1 MNKDEEERVQA
12 RAIHGPLF
20 GEIKHRDGEREW
32 DEALGGVIK
41 QAGREGNEKE
51 SRDNSLLNRAG
62 WTAGDE
68 MDEGKRRMEL
78 RAWTERRECERE
90 KDIGNENKQAIIHP
104 IPPLLLSSP

>member
-51 SRDNSLLNRAG
+51 SRDNSLLN
-62 WTAGDE
+62 
-68 MDEGKRRMEL
+68 
-78 RAWTERRECERE
+78 
-90 KDIGNENKQAIIHP
+90 
-104 IPPLLLSSP
+104 